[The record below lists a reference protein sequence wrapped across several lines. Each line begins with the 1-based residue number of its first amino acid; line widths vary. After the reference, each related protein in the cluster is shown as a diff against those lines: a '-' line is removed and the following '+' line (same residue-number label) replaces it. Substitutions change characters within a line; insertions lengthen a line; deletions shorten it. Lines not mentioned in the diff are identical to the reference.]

1 MSDRFFVVTG
11 GPGSGKSTLLEALRR
26 AGFRTSEEVGR
37 QIIKQQAL
45 ISGRALPWIDPALFA
60 ETMLSW
66 EMRAHQ
72 DQAGAPGPVFF
83 DRGVPDVLG
92 YLLLCGLP
100 VPEHTRRA
108 AVSLRYHRRVFIA
121 PPWPEIFSQDA
132 ERKQTLEEAERT
144 YDAMVKIYPACGYEL
159 IELPRVSVEE
169 RVRFVLEA
177 LSARS

>member
-26 AGFRTSEEVGR
+26 AGFRISEEVGR
-37 QIIKQQAL
+37 RIIKQQAA

-60 ETMLSW
+60 DTMLSW

-72 DQAGAPGPVFF
+72 DQAGAPGPVLF

-92 YLLLCGLP
+92 YLTLCGLP
-100 VPEHTRRA
+100 VPEHMRRA
-108 AVSLRYHRRVFIA
+108 AASLRYNRRVFIA
-121 PPWPEIFSQDA
+121 PPWPEIFSRDA

-144 YDAMVKIYPACGYEL
+144 YDAMAKIYPACGYEL
-159 IELPRVSVEE
+159 IELPRASVEE

-177 LSARS
+177 LPAPT